1 MAALK
6 SFFFLDNQWATSL
19 SLLSASTPENPVH
32 WPFKFQ
38 NSHTRMPRLV
48 GVKQHYTNSAT
59 LQTTG
64 DKIGQAAK
72 TSGLATAQCY
82 NVTPAK

>member
-1 MAALK
+1 
-6 SFFFLDNQWATSL
+6 
-19 SLLSASTPENPVH
+19 
-32 WPFKFQ
+32 
-38 NSHTRMPRLV
+38 MPRLV

-72 TSGLATAQCY
+72 TSGLATAQRY